1 MIQKSGRERCD
12 GSQHRREEEAAQTSD
27 TAEVQQCVC
36 FDGESDPAEVQQRVS
51 FDGDYD
57 KHMWNVAGRNQI
69 QWAETRSWD

>member
-1 MIQKSGRERCD
+1 MVQKSGRERCD

-27 TAEVQQCVC
+27 TAEVQQCVY
-36 FDGESDPAEVQQRVS
+36 